1 MITCW
6 DAVQMV
12 LEEATEEFD
21 PEWREDAEKKDIL
34 REYCVAIGYIAGRA
48 GSTFYHVTVDPDTKR
63 ITISLDVTDLKIR
76 GSLGTTQ
83 KDRYGYELRDL
94 PLSMLIDRAILF
106 RICIDEE
113 TGHPMMVFAF
123 PGIWERG

>member
-1 MITCW
+1 M
-6 DAVQMV
+6 
-12 LEEATEEFD
+12 
-21 PEWREDAEKKDIL
+21 
-34 REYCVAIGYIAGRA
+34 AIGYIAGRA